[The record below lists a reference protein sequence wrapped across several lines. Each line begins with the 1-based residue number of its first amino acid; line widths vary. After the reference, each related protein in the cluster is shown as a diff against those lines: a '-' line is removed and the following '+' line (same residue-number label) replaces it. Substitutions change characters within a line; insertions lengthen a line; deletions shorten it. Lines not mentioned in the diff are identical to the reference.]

1 MRDTL
6 ASIAESE
13 AQLKAK
19 MKIPQE
25 DNYGPA
31 LLSRRKVRK
40 NTKVEKSEQ
49 PTKASKTI

>member
-1 MRDTL
+1 MKDTL

-25 DNYGPA
+25 EDYGPA
-31 LLSRRKVRK
+31 LMSRRKVRK
-40 NTKVEKSEQ
+40 SAGVEKSEQ
-49 PTKASKTI
+49 PKKATKTI